1 MRYTEKP
8 LGIREV
14 QRLRGELLCYR
25 DAKDY
30 LKTLISDPV
39 IRKEA
44 ITVLYLETGGVR
56 WVSPEHIQKI
66 ATVML
71 AFHAR
76 LQGVTTEQLGADMIR
91 TVQQMTPAE
100 KAELRRHLDAA
111 YGVKLHLTA
120 DDREWL
126 QSMGIDAGIAK

>member
-30 LKTLISDPV
+30 LKTLISDPI

-44 ITVLYLETGGVR
+44 VTVLYLETGGVR
-56 WVSPEHIQKI
+56 WVSPERVQKI
-66 ATVML
+66 ATLML
-71 AFHAR
+71 SFHRR
-76 LQGVTTEQLGADMIR
+76 LEGLTTEQLGEAALR
-91 TVQQMTPAE
+91 TVKQMSPAE
-100 KAELRRHLDAA
+100 KAELRKRLDEALKKGGS
-111 YGVKLHLTA
+111 YGKTTHGET
-120 DDREWL
+120 
-126 QSMGIDAGIAK
+126 IN